1 MGRTDTDALNTEAC
15 SEAYYLPLLAI
26 TGLAREARLA
36 TGPGIVTISA
46 GADPVRLRGMLDARL
61 QPGCRAAISIGIAGG
76 LAPALVPGDIVI
88 ATGIITGSQRHAVPA
103 TITDRLAGRL
113 SGFSNRIMLADLA
126 GVDAPALTPVA
137 KSTLRR
143 ETGAAAVDMESHIA
157 AAFAA
162 KHDLPFAAVRVVC
175 DPADRTLP
183 SCVVSA
189 LRPNGSVNVV
199 AVVGALADR
208 SAKLGDLVQLARD
221 SRRAFKALRYC
232 RRALSQDL
240 GIATIREPMGVV
252 LPTTLTLAP

>member
-46 GADPVRLRGMLDARL
+46 G
-61 QPGCRAAISIGIAGG
+61 
-76 LAPALVPGDIVI
+76 
-88 ATGIITGSQRHAVPA
+88 
-103 TITDRLAGRL
+103 
-113 SGFSNRIMLADLA
+113 
-126 GVDAPALTPVA
+126 
-137 KSTLRR
+137 
-143 ETGAAAVDMESHIA
+143 IA

-162 KHDLPFAAVRVVC
+162 KHGLPFAAVRVVC